1 MEAAVFFKLVARLPA
16 YRSVLAARVAAE
28 SRGGSASNGHRA
40 TSSYDRGSGMANRAV
55 TADSAPPA
63 TAGTIAALSASVG
76 GGWFAY
82 KTTGAPALAGAGR

>member
-1 MEAAVFFKLVARLPA
+1 MFFKLVARLPA

-28 SRGGSASNGHRA
+28 SRGGSSGSNGHRA

-63 TAGTIAALSASVG
+63 TAGTIAALSASMG